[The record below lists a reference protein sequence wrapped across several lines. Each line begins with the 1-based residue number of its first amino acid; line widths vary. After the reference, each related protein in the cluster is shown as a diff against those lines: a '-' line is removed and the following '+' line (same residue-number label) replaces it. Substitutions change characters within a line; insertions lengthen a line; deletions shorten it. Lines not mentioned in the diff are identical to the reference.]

1 MAKYKVLY
9 ADPIL
14 ETHDF
19 FIDTPDDLAYL
30 PIEPSSA
37 AVVATTGDI
46 YVCTNAGI
54 WVKFG
59 GGDSITEDGTQK

>member
-46 YVCTNAGI
+46 YVCTNAGN

-59 GGDSITEDGTQK
+59 GGDSTTTDEPQQ